1 MQKIEKT
8 ELELISACA
17 TIGSIANSNNSYTLF
32 LAGQITQTI
41 KSLTVSQL
49 LAIHEQSVKS
59 YNEVMS

>member
-8 ELELISACA
+8 ELELITACA
-17 TIGSIANSNNSYTLF
+17 TIGSIASSNNSYTLF
-32 LAGQITQTI
+32 LAGQINQPV

-49 LAIHEQSVKS
+49 LAIHEQTLKS